1 MLSLRSIA
9 KLIVAVL
16 NVMFVATIG
25 VCARVLAPEMPV
37 NWNFVV
43 LLLTPVLALTA
54 FELLTELRKWMVYTV
69 KEEDLPVPLS
79 LDSAPRFDPIY
90 GITSTVTVDGRVHQV
105 VIQPEY
111 WHLVSPNRSQDGN
124 KETVCIDRM
133 STVTP
138 AGKEPP
144 SLVTLKVGDRV
155 VGMGSR
161 VSWGG
166 STYLLTA
173 AHVCALHKDIY
184 IYKNAIGTPLGE
196 GWTRRYGATH
206 KTADFTLIE
215 VPPTV
220 WAKLGVKAASL
231 QPLNKLSIVT
241 VYSANSSTVIT
252 SSSSRAVTQEFRHVI
267 IHSCNTTA
275 GTSGSP
281 LYSGENVVG
290 VHLGTEVTMH
300 SNRACNVGLILGA
313 FHESIISQGTLS
325 EISADEAADRDYDFM
340 DVNVEGLGKL
350 SMGKGEFYLQGNRG
364 TTIEEIRKKGKK
376 IWSEDYDDESEDGI
390 FETLPVSSLN
400 CQRASDAIVCS
411 PSSNLEITNGTK
423 GPSRKMELASKPSVN
438 PGSPSRNRRRKER
451 KRLQKLSQEK
461 SPKLQTTPGPKGD
474 QKLKGNPSTS
484 KQVGSEEPKSQVESE
499 RLLRDLSKSIQQ
511 LTVLLNSREGGTT
524 KTSSSS
530 SPRWRVR
537 QT

>member
-1 MLSLRSIA
+1 MLSLRSIV
-9 KLIVAVL
+9 KLIVAAL
-16 NVMFVATIG
+16 NVMFVVTIG
-25 VCARVLAPEMPV
+25 VCARVLAPERPV
-37 NWNFVV
+37 NWNFVA
-43 LLLTPVLALTA
+43 LLLTPVLALIA

-69 KEEDLPVPLS
+69 KEEDLPAPLS
-79 LDSAPRFDPIY
+79 LDSTPRFDPIH
-90 GITSTVTVDGRVHQV
+90 GITSTVTVDGKVYQV

-166 STYLLTA
+166 NTYLLTA

-184 IYKNAIGTPLGE
+184 IYKNAIGTPLGA

-231 QPLNKLSIVT
+231 QPLNKLSVVT

-281 LYSGENVVG
+281 LYSGDNVVG

-300 SNRACNVGLILGA
+300 SNRACNVGLVLGA

-325 EISADEAADRDYDFM
+325 EISADEAADRDYDFV
-340 DVNVEGLGKL
+340 DFSVEGLGRL
-350 SMGKGEFYLQGNRG
+350 SMGKGEFYLRDDRG
-364 TTIEEIRKKGKK
+364 ITIEEIRKKGRK
-376 IWSEDYDDESEDGI
+376 IWTEDFDEESDDGI

-400 CQRASDAIVCS
+400 CQRASDEIVCS
-411 PSSNLEITNGTK
+411 PSSSLEITNGNKATSQK
-423 GPSRKMELASKPSVN
+423 TESASKKL
-438 PGSPSRNRRRKER
+438 GSPGLLSRNQRRKER

-461 SPKLQTTPGPKGD
+461 SPKSQTTPGPKED
-474 QKLKGNPSTS
+474 QRPKGSPSTS
-484 KQVGSEEPKSQVESE
+484 KRVGSEEPKSQMESE

-511 LTVLLNSREGGTT
+511 LTVLLNSREGGIT
-524 KTSSSS
+524 KTSSSTS
-530 SPRWRVR
+530 QTWRAR

>member
-1 MLSLRSIA
+1 M
-9 KLIVAVL
+9 KLIVAAL
-16 NVMFVATIG
+16 NVMFVVTIG
-25 VCARVLAPEMPV
+25 VCARVLAPERPV
-37 NWNFVV
+37 NWNFVA
-43 LLLTPVLALTA
+43 LLLTPVLALIA

-69 KEEDLPVPLS
+69 KEEDLPAPLS
-79 LDSAPRFDPIY
+79 LDSTPRFDPIY
-90 GITSTVTVDGRVHQV
+90 GITSTVTVDGKVHQV

-166 STYLLTA
+166 NTYLLTA

-184 IYKNAIGTPLGE
+184 IYKNAIGTPLGA

-231 QPLNKLSIVT
+231 QPLNKLSVVT

-281 LYSGENVVG
+281 LYSGDNVVG
-290 VHLGTEVTMH
+290 VHLGTEVTMRT
-300 SNRACNVGLILGA
+300 NRASNVGLILGA

-325 EISADEAADRDYDFM
+325 EISADEAADRDYDFV
-340 DVNVEGLGKL
+340 DFSVEGLGRL
-350 SMGKGEFYLQGNRG
+350 SMGKGEFYLRNNRG

-376 IWSEDYDDESEDGI
+376 IWTEDFDEESDDGI

-400 CQRASDAIVCS
+400 CQRASDATVCS
-411 PSSNLEITNGTK
+411 PSSSSGTTNGNKATSQK
-423 GPSRKMELASKPSVN
+423 TESASKKLGS
-438 PGSPSRNRRRKER
+438 PGSPSRNQRRKER

-461 SPKLQTTPGPKGD
+461 SLKSPITPGPKED
-474 QKLKGNPSTS
+474 QRPKGSPSTS
-484 KQVGSEEPKSQVESE
+484 KQVGSEEPKSQMESE

-511 LTVLLNSREGGTT
+511 LAVLLNSKEGGIT
-524 KTSSSS
+524 KTSSSTS
-530 SPRWRVR
+530 QTWRAR

>member
-1 MLSLRSIA
+1 MLSLKSIV

-16 NVMFVATIG
+16 NIMFVATIG
-25 VCARVLAPEMPV
+25 VCARVLAPERPV
-37 NWNFVV
+37 NWNFVA
-43 LLLTPVLALTA
+43 LLLTPVLALIA

-69 KEEDLPVPLS
+69 KEEDLPAPLS
-79 LDSAPRFDPIY
+79 LDSTPRFDPIY
-90 GITSTVTVDGRVHQV
+90 GITSTVTVDGKVHQV

-166 STYLLTA
+166 NTYLLTA

-184 IYKNAIGTPLGE
+184 IYKNAIGTPLGAT
-196 GWTRRYGATH
+196 WTRRYGATH

-231 QPLNKLSIVT
+231 QPLNKLSVVT

-281 LYSGENVVG
+281 LYSGDNVVG

-300 SNRACNVGLILGA
+300 SNRACNVGLVLGA

-325 EISADEAADRDYDFM
+325 EISADEAADRDYDFV
-340 DVNVEGLGKL
+340 DFSVEGLGRL
-350 SMGKGEFYLQGNRG
+350 SMGKGEFYLRNDRG
-364 TTIEEIRKKGKK
+364 TTIEEIRKKGRK
-376 IWSEDYDDESEDGI
+376 IWTEDFDEESDDGI

-400 CQRASDAIVCS
+400 CQRASDATVCS
-411 PSSNLEITNGTK
+411 PSSSLEITNGNKATSQK
-423 GPSRKMELASKPSVN
+423 TESASKKLGN
-438 PGSPSRNRRRKER
+438 PGLPSRNQRRKER

-461 SPKLQTTPGPKGD
+461 SPKSQTTPGPKED
-474 QKLKGNPSTS
+474 QRPKGNPSTS
-484 KQVGSEEPKSQVESE
+484 KQVGSEEPKSQMESE

-511 LTVLLNSREGGTT
+511 LTVLLNSKEGGIT
-524 KTSSSS
+524 KTSSSTS
-530 SPRWRVR
+530 QTWRAR